1 MSNLAFAYALGA
13 GASLAT
19 YVIGLRLGSAG
30 THPALGTAIVTGIA
44 FLINVA
50 VTLSIRATGAP
61 ITFSMTSGYC
71 LLVVGV
77 ATAAV
82 NLFTLLAYANAC
94 ASCGSPLDG
103 GALVEGA
110 LGCPGCGRTFILPR
124 AGRSAE
130 CPRSPGAAQITPCA
144 SMASATLTKPAMFAP
159 ST

>member
-61 ITFSMTSGYC
+61 ITLSMTSGYC

-82 NLFTLLAYANAC
+82 NLFTLLAYANGLRAK
-94 ASCGSPLDG
+94 SSFVIG
-103 GALVEGA
+103 GTSTILVLLTGFFFLGEPFSWRKLALK
-110 LGCPGCGRTFILPR
+110 T
-124 AGRSAE
+124 
-130 CPRSPGAAQITPCA
+130 
-144 SMASATLTKPAMFAP
+144 
-159 ST
+159 